1 MQDPTTK
8 YQMALNVERWKVP
21 EAWFTPSMAGVDCA
35 GLGEII
41 SNILGSF
48 TVQDRVRLAKVGQD
62 SPQRDNRLTWRLRFY
77 SQNVFLAGG
86 PSQIPNLQPRILSTV
101 RQLLPPDTGISVKLA
116 QNPQLDA
123 WYGMAEFART
133 PQFGTPATGMIS
145 KADYE
150 EYGADRIRTWWGGN
164 PNYVI

>member
-62 SPQRDNRLTWRLRFY
+62 NR
-77 SQNVFLAGG
+77 
-86 PSQIPNLQPRILSTV
+86 
-101 RQLLPPDTGISVKLA
+101 
-116 QNPQLDA
+116 
-123 WYGMAEFART
+123 
-133 PQFGTPATGMIS
+133 
-145 KADYE
+145 
-150 EYGADRIRTWWGGN
+150 
-164 PNYVI
+164 